1 MAIFPAALPPD
12 LEFLHLSPLS
22 KGDAALFAAGG
33 RGPPLDLPLMRFARG
48 RKGVQSAVQQQTFPA
63 ALPPNV

>member
-12 LEFLHLSPLS
+12 LEFLHLSPFS

-33 RGPPLDLPLMRFARG
+33 RGEVAAERVKFSDSPLRPFSDGASACVGTARTL
-48 RKGVQSAVQQQTFPA
+48 RV
-63 ALPPNV
+63 